1 MNNQSRNWD
10 NLIWTT
16 AVSAIGTTFAASMR
30 GYIENREPIQPINA
44 ISHIVH
50 GDKAAH
56 KTRLSMK
63 YTLTGLAL
71 NVAAVGS
78 WSVMQEYLIGEKRPT
93 FLQAATCG
101 LATAATAYI
110 TDYYLVPKWLTPG
123 FEKPLSRKGLAI
135 VFGTL
140 ALSLALGS
148 ISRSRANQR
157 PTRHHA
163 SRH

>member
-1 MNNQSRNWD
+1 MNDQSRNWD

-30 GYIENREPIQPINA
+30 GYIENREPFQPINA

-78 WSVMQEYLIGEKRPT
+78 WSVMQEYLVGEKRPT
-93 FLQAATCG
+93 FLHAATCG
-101 LATAATAYI
+101 MATAATAFV

-123 FEKPLSRKGLAI
+123 FEKPLSRKGLAF

-148 ISRSRANQR
+148 ISRSRTKR
-157 PTRHHA
+157 
-163 SRH
+163 SRSSRQGSRN